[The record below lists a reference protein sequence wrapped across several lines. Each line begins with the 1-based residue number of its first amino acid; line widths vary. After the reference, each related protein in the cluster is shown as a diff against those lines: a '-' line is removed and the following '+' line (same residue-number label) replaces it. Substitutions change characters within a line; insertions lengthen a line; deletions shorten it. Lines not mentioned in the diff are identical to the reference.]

1 MMKQMRM
8 VEVNGE
14 MKVETNGYKEV
25 VVFIDDNLSSYD
37 IDYGEIVNI
46 VNKDDF
52 SFNSYIK
59 LDGRDGYNENL
70 TKLIYKR
77 AECMHEDIP
86 LLIFTNM
93 PCMLELTQTWDTDR
107 EKHLTYFLGTDGW
120 VWPAQALTD
129 RELREGHNLYKIYIN
144 GDLDV

>member
-37 IDYGEIVNI
+37 IDYGEMVNI
-46 VNKDDF
+46 INNDDF

-59 LDGRDGYNENL
+59 LDGRAGYTDNMK
-70 TKLIYKR
+70 KLIGER
-77 AECMHEDIP
+77 QRCMHEDIP
-86 LLIFTNM
+86 FLIFTNM

-107 EKHLTYFLGTDGW
+107 GKHLTYFLGTDGW
-120 VWPAQALTD
+120 VWSAQSLTD
-129 RELREGHNLYKIYIN
+129 KELRAGHNLYKIYIN
-144 GDLDV
+144 GGFDV

>member
-1 MMKQMRM
+1 MIKQMRM

-59 LDGRDGYNENL
+59 LDGRDGYHENL
-70 TKLIYKR
+70 TKLTYKR

-93 PCMLELTQTWDTDR
+93 PCMLELTRTWDEDR

-120 VWPAQALTD
+120 VWSAQSLTD
-129 RELREGHNLYKIYIN
+129 KELRAGHNLYKIYIN
-144 GDLDV
+144 GGFDV

>member
-14 MKVETNGYKEV
+14 MKIETNGYKEV

-46 VNKDDF
+46 VNKGDF

-59 LDGRDGYNENL
+59 LDGRDGYTNNMK
-70 TKLIYKR
+70 KLIGER
-77 AECMHEDIP
+77 QRCMHEDIP
-86 LLIFTNM
+86 FLIFTNM
-93 PCMLELTQTWDTDR
+93 PCMLELTHTWDTDR
-107 EKHLTYFLGTDGW
+107 EKHLTYFLGTDGGIW
-120 VWPAQALTD
+120 SAQAFTD
-129 RELREGHNLYKIYIN
+129 KELREGHNLYKIYIN
-144 GDLDV
+144 GGFDV